1 MSEKIKI
8 LGAAGIPKEMVERLE
23 QEIGPVEV
31 LSSDSEEEII
41 KAIQDKQVFV
51 VRSKPK
57 VTAHIIQN
65 APQLKVIARP
75 GVGTDNID
83 RKAC

>member
-41 KAIQDKQVFV
+41 KAIKIS
-51 VRSKPK
+51 RSLLF
-57 VTAHIIQN
+57 
-65 APQLKVIARP
+65 AP
-75 GVGTDNID
+75 N
-83 RKAC
+83 RKLPLTLFRMLLN

>member
-65 APQLKVIARP
+65 APSTKSDSSTGSGNGQHRP
-75 GVGTDNID
+75 QSL
-83 RKAC
+83 

>member
-1 MSEKIKI
+1 MIIVKKSKI

-31 LSSDSEEEII
+31 LSSDIEKNRKSYS
-41 KAIQDKQVFV
+41 DKQVFV

-57 VTAHIIQN
+57 VTLTLFRY
-65 APQLKVIARP
+65 PQLKVIATGSGNGQHRP
-75 GVGTDNID
+75 QSL
-83 RKAC
+83 